1 MVKLGGDILKSSA
14 LSSRLMS
21 ERERKTLQALK
32 LNEVIAYYPYPET
45 LDQVHLGRHAVIE
58 ASAGTGKTYTIEHLV
73 VDRLLKTNAQLE
85 QILVVTFTDKA
96 TNELRKR
103 IRDLIERILRESER
117 SSLSKERG
125 DGESEVN
132 VTPPYHWSI
141 TINDQRKL
149 ERALFSF
156 ERASIYTIHAFCRK
170 VLVELAFDSGQ
181 LFEQELVDGRR
192 AFREAWR

>member
-1 MVKLGGDILKSSA
+1 
-14 LSSRLMS
+14 MS
-21 ERERKTLQALK
+21 ERERKLLQALK

-73 VDRLLKTNAQLE
+73 VDRLLKTNARLE

-117 SSLSKERG
+117 SSLPTEQG
-125 DGESEVN
+125 DDESEVN
-132 VTPPYHWSI
+132 APPPHHWSI

-156 ERASIYTIHAFCRK
+156 ERPNNTMSALICERLIY
-170 VLVELAFDSGQ
+170 V
-181 LFEQELVDGRR
+181 
-192 AFREAWR
+192 